1 MYFFFLYLEWVGRV
15 RLSEIFLGLDDGNE
29 HIHIFENL
37 CFYLSFFLF
46 LLYLNVR
53 RIVFKKHVE

>member
-1 MYFFFLYLEWVGRV
+1 M
-15 RLSEIFLGLDDGNE
+15 SEIFLGLDDGNE
-29 HIHIFENL
+29 HIYIFENL